1 MKLLLLIGMGLA
13 GVLSFIPPAL
23 ADMGPAITVAVLGAA
38 GWHLFLGLA
47 TIAPRWMSGRRAN
60 ALAIYS
66 GAVIASWI
74 INLAMPVDSL
84 KDFAVVGLL
93 PLVTSIC
100 LIAYRFIRR
109 IPGERVRL

>member
-1 MKLLLLIGMGLA
+1 MRLLLLVWMGFI
-13 GVLSFIPPAL
+13 GVLSVVPPAL

-38 GWHLFLGLA
+38 GWHLILGLA

-66 GAVIASWI
+66 GAVVASWI
-74 INLAMPVDSL
+74 INLAMPVDSFQ
-84 KDFAVVGLL
+84 DFAVVGLL

-100 LIAYRFIRR
+100 LTAYRFIRR
-109 IPGERVRL
+109 IPEGRIRS